1 MNSRHQRQSQKL
13 RTQLVAAGF
22 RSISKWSMASKFR
35 TRERQSGRRTR
46 MESPCELQAG
56 TCSKGPSFNTAIRG
70 SVGALPFVPCHA
82 NDFPPAPT
90 TLHLVFT
97 RTTSLCGVSV
107 VHQARVLGLEPV
119 EPSVC
124 PYPRNYERER
134 EEENEGTHPA
144 TWSCPSSS
152 YLCKRILQYD
162 ATKHCLTSRYL
173 FVVWRRLNPSVCS
186 VGWQNVATLIYLK
199 C

>member
-1 MNSRHQRQSQKL
+1 MAEEREWRACASCKQVRVLRGRHSTPL
-13 RTQLVAAGF
+13 F
-22 RSISKWSMASKFR
+22 
-35 TRERQSGRRTR
+35 
-46 MESPCELQAG
+46 
-56 TCSKGPSFNTAIRG
+56 
-70 SVGALPFVPCHA
+70 VGASVRSLLSLVTRTTSH
-82 NDFPPAPT
+82 APT